1 MPGLGRVPGVSDGVK
16 PVDDSQH
23 REHRKKSGMKS
34 KSRKLRVGGN
44 SAEIKSYLAK
54 LKDLVPFMPKDKKVS
69 KLEVIHCVIDYIC
82 QLQCE
87 LEDQLA
93 STSATFPVPARRN
106 SLSPKPN
113 PLSPVSNPRSPA
125 IEPVQSASD
134 DADASDK
141 SPECAP

>member
-16 PVDDSQH
+16 PVDDSQQWK
-23 REHRKKSGMKS
+23 HRKKSGMKS
-34 KSRKLRVGGN
+34 KSRKLHVGGN

-54 LKDLVPFMPKDKKVS
+54 LQDLVPFMPKDKKVS

-87 LEDQLA
+87 LEDQMA
-93 STSATFPVPARRN
+93 SASAAFPVLTRN
-106 SLSPKPN
+106 SFSLNPN
-113 PLSPVSNPRSPA
+113 PLPPLSNPRSPPLQ
-125 IEPVQSASD
+125 PVQSVSD